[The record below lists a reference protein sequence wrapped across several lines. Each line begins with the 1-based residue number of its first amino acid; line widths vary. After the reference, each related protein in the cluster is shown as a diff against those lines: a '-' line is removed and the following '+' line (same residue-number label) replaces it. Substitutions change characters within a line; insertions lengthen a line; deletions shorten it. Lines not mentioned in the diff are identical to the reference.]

1 METDM
6 QRDGGRYEI
15 GLVADEIEDVLVQC
29 SSFSI
34 GKRIEDVSGT
44 EIDLNECCP
53 VRLQVVGLEICRKGF
68 LSCFFVGVLVH
79 VMALCSQRAV
89 QRFIFLSLQR
99 HTAYNRVCND

>member
-53 VRLQVVGLEICRKGF
+53 V
-68 LSCFFVGVLVH
+68 
-79 VMALCSQRAV
+79 M
-89 QRFIFLSLQR
+89 
-99 HTAYNRVCND
+99 